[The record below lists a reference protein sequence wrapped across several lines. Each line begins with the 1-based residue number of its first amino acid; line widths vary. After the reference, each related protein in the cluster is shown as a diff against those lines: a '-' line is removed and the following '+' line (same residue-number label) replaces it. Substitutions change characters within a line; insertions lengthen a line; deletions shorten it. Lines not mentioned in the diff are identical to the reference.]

1 MPYTAQKPELAE
13 TADQLRERIPGWGS
27 DVDPNDRPSVPQER
41 TETTGAHWTLPERQ
55 PGSANR
61 ERSIEHIGM
70 PAAFGDTIPLS
81 GLSGKVRRL
90 AYERFSEA
98 RAAHWLLLLTG
109 DRIDVAES
117 RVKALVQGQPDEPFA
132 ETGIRAE
139 LRGHGFRSRTGAR
152 RADVKHAWLDP
163 VVTAGPTLL
172 AVGAVVLVAR
182 ALLRRA

>member
-1 MPYTAQKPELAE
+1 MPYTAQKPPLPE
-13 TADQLRERIPGWGS
+13 TANQLRARIPGWGS
-27 DVDPNDRPSVPQER
+27 DLDPEDRPSMPQER
-41 TETTGAHWTLPERQ
+41 QEVTGAHWTLPERQ
-55 PGSANR
+55 PGGSNR

-70 PAAFGDTIPLS
+70 PAAFGATIPLT
-81 GLSGKVRRL
+81 GLSGKVRLL
-90 AYERFSEA
+90 AYDRFSEA
-98 RAAHWLLLLTG
+98 RAAHWLLLLAG

-117 RVKALVQGQPDEPFA
+117 RVKALVQVQPDEPFA

-172 AVGAVVLVAR
+172 AVGAVVFVAR